1 MRRAEAA
8 AGIAVVL
15 VGAPLVFMF
24 ASASADGEIRRREA
38 PLRAMLGAEAFEA
51 FRRGETPSQHYLG
64 RDRRVPDFTLSDRDG
79 NAWSMAER
87 RGRVVVLN
95 FWTVTCQPCI
105 EEMPTLEELAR
116 ILGDREDI
124 ELVSIS
130 TDRSWDEVA
139 TVVRPGSPLRVL
151 LDPDKAVVRDR
162 FGTRLYPETWV
173 IDPHGV
179 IRLRVDGPRD
189 WSSAVALDLFESY
202 R

>member
-1 MRRAEAA
+1 MRRAEIA

-38 PLRAMLGAEAFEA
+38 PLRAILGTEAFEA
-51 FRRGETPSQHYLG
+51 FQRGEAPAQHYLG
-64 RDRRVPDFTLSDRDG
+64 RDRRVPDFTLQDREG
-79 NAWSMAER
+79 RPFRMSEH

-95 FWTVTCQPCI
+95 FWTITCQPCV

-116 ILGDREDI
+116 IVADRDDV
-124 ELVSIS
+124 ELVTIS
-130 TDRSWDEVA
+130 TDRTWDEAA

-151 LDPDKAVVRDR
+151 LDPDKSVVRDL

-173 IDPHGV
+173 IDPRGV